1 MTRTIIDTDDE
12 LLERAKEILGTTT
25 KKDTVNAALR
35 QVVASRSGPP
45 VPGGCQGRQVRRT
58 CLTRCQGQRCGS
70 GSPLPG

>member
-35 QVVASRSGPP
+35 QVVAFEA
-45 VPGGCQGRQVRRT
+45 GRQFLEDAKAGKFDELARPGAREAMW
-58 CLTRCQGQRCGS
+58 QR
-70 GSPLPG
+70 